1 MEHNLR
7 VWRWIAES
15 GARERERATAVGR
28 TVHHKLCT
36 STLMSYRVVEII
48 SKIQNYVRK
57 VSSNKCL
64 QH

>member
-36 STLMSYRVVEII
+36 STLMSYRVVEINGQYI
-48 SKIQNYVRK
+48 CYLS
-57 VSSNKCL
+57 L
-64 QH
+64 DT